1 MNSLKNFPDEFEF
14 VDSKKEN
21 KQANILPITSIRQT
35 KDLSSVIISVMQKKK
50 KRKHLNIYQS
60 NIEKKKRK

>member
-1 MNSLKNFPDEFEF
+1 MNSNSSTAKN
-14 VDSKKEN
+14 EN

-50 KRKHLNIYQS
+50 KKKTFKYISVKHREK
-60 NIEKKKRK
+60 EKKVNCIDYFL

>member
-1 MNSLKNFPDEFEF
+1 MNSNSSTAKN
-14 VDSKKEN
+14 EN

-35 KDLSSVIISVMQKKK
+35 KDLSSVIIIVMQKKK